1 MRNEGNRNITGKT
14 FDYLSSS
21 DTLTKKII
29 DNLNKKSV
37 GSWREE
43 KKSWREEKLAVQ
55 RCKHVRDKDL
65 GTI

>member
-1 MRNEGNRNITGKT
+1 MRNEGNRNITRKT

-37 GSWREE
+37 GSSFQ
-43 KKSWREEKLAVQ
+43 SWREEKLAVQ